1 MGTMVGSLESGGVL
15 LTQAADMFE
24 RGGRRLRGGARRIG
38 PGAITEGEQETNAGN
53 ALIHDCE
60 AQLGTEDTRWRVR
73 SRWTIVAAI
82 ASQELVV
89 EGRKQLAV
97 AARGPKRQVIVLPD

>member
-1 MGTMVGSLESGGVL
+1 MVGSLESGGVL

-60 AQLGTEDTRWRVR
+60 AQLGTEDTLAGTVTLDHSCRHSVPGIGCRG
-73 SRWTIVAAI
+73 
-82 ASQELVV
+82 SQT
-89 EGRKQLAV
+89 
-97 AARGPKRQVIVLPD
+97 ARRGGPWA